1 MQKKNKNNAPAR
13 GGGGGGERR
22 LIALSAAMSA
32 VGLLTACGGGGTN
45 NTPGTGPDSAYFSG
59 KNDSMATRISNAGSL
74 EEATTFKAKTVGLDH
89 IWGEEHALAESE
101 DITIQIY
108 RTSADAV
115 PTFVVTYNDET
126 TTFGPEHAPDNENY
140 EIEGDQERLL
150 WTQDGY
156 PLDLASGFDWGDW
169 TEDDSYNPQRR
180 KYHVPVGLYYDG
192 DPTNLRRFAVIGLET
207 APGDMP
213 THGVRALYEGRVR
226 MDVYPTNADS
236 RDRYSADITLIADF
250 SKNTVDG
257 VMDDWEYRSSD
268 ESLPG
273 VSYTVAA
280 ATISGNGFTTS
291 MAPSPTCTGCME
303 VVGSTVAGKFYGPY
317 ADETGGTIQ
326 GSFRDGDEE
335 LVGIGVFYTSRD

>member
-1 MQKKNKNNAPAR
+1 
-13 GGGGGGERR
+13 
-22 LIALSAAMSA
+22 MSA

-74 EEATTFKAKTVGLDH
+74 EEATTFKARTVGMDH
-89 IWGEEHALAESE
+89 TWGEENALAESE

-108 RTSADAV
+108 RTSAVAV

-140 EIEGDQERLL
+140 EIEGDQERSL
-150 WTQDGY
+150 WTWDGY
-156 PLDLASGFDWGDW
+156 PLDHASGFDWGDW
-169 TEDDSYNPQRR
+169 TEDNDYDPRNR
-180 KYHVPVGLYYDG
+180 KYHVPVAIDYDA
-192 DPTNLRRFAVIGLET
+192 DPTDLQRYAVIGLET
-207 APGDMP
+207 VPGDMP
-213 THGVRALYEGRVR
+213 THGVRALYEGRVY
-226 MDVYPTNADS
+226 MNVYPTDGTNP
-236 RDRYSADITLIADF
+236 RIRHRADIELTADF

-257 VMDDWEYRSSD
+257 VMENWEDRND
-268 ESLPG
+268 NESLPG
-273 VSYTVAA
+273 LSYTVTA

-303 VVGSTVAGKFYGPY
+303 VVDSTLAGKFYGPY

-326 GSFRDGDEE
+326 GEFKDGDED
-335 LVGIGVFYTSRD
+335 LVGIGVFYTNRD